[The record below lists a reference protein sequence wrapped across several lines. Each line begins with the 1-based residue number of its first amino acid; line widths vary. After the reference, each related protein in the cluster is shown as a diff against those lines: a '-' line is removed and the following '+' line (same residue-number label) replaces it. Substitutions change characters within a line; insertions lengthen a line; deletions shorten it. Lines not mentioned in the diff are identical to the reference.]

1 MKKYSKQML
10 CLWMGCLVAVG
21 SPLSAA
27 VAHAEMY
34 SSATDG
40 EEIGGGTPG
49 SMPDGAEEDS
59 MGEDVPPEYLKQ
71 LQNGEGL
78 GDSSGSDVID
88 ETGNSVSDTEAPP
101 EEGEAEGV
109 GQGSSGEAEGT
120 EGAGQETGGDAQG
133 ADDGSQG
140 TEGDSQGTEA
150 ASPLNQAGEVTEPI
164 TKEDKPYLALG
175 ANLTQQQQATVLSL
189 LGINPAELSEYDVI
203 YITNEEEHQYLGNYV
218 DAQKIGTR
226 ALSSVLIVKRE
237 KGNGIR
243 ITTKNISYCTIG
255 MYKNA
260 LITAGIT
267 DADILVA
274 GPTPISGTA
283 ALVGAM
289 KAYAVMTGEEV
300 TEESMDTALNELV
313 LTGDIAD
320 TVGDSEKAEEL
331 IAYLK
336 QEVIGHNFESDT
348 EIREVI
354 EDACDQFQIKLSE
367 SEIQELINLLKKI
380 DDLDLDLDSIK
391 KQAESLYK
399 KLSEL
404 DIDTGGFFEKVKG
417 FFQAIVDFFKGL
429 FS

>member
-1 MKKYSKQML
+1 ML
-10 CLWMGCLVAVG
+10 FR
-21 SPLSAA
+21 SAA
-27 VAHAEMY
+27 VAHPEMY
-34 SSATDG
+34 ASATDG

-101 EEGEAEGV
+101 EEGDAEGA
-109 GQGSSGEAEGT
+109 GQGSSGEAQGT

-133 ADDGSQG
+133 ADDSSQG
-140 TEGDSQGTEA
+140 TEEDSQGTEA

-218 DAQKIGTR
+218 DTQKIGTR

-289 KAYAVMTGEEV
+289 TAYAVMTGEEV

-336 QEVIGHNFESDT
+336 QEVIGHN
-348 EIREVI
+348 
-354 EDACDQFQIKLSE
+354 
-367 SEIQELINLLKKI
+367 
-380 DDLDLDLDSIK
+380 
-391 KQAESLYK
+391 
-399 KLSEL
+399 
-404 DIDTGGFFEKVKG
+404 
-417 FFQAIVDFFKGL
+417 
-429 FS
+429 

>member
-10 CLWMGCLVAVG
+10 CLWMGCLEAVG
-21 SPLSAA
+21 SPLPAA

-34 SSATDG
+34 ASATDG